1 MRHVWNPAC
10 RIAILLLPVVLGAC
24 AQYGATNTQA
34 STGARAFAWDGAG
47 EDPNQPRRTPRR
59 AANVAQATEPS
70 VDEPD
75 LASDADADAD
85 RDLANR
91 LVICKGCIKP
101 PETAEQT
108 DGSRVASR

>member
-10 RIAILLLPVVLGAC
+10 RIAILLLPLVLGAC
-24 AQYGATNTQA
+24 AQYGVMNTQA

-47 EDPNQPRRTPRR
+47 EDPNQPRRAPRR
-59 AANVAQATEPS
+59 AANAARAIEPS

-75 LASDADADAD
+75 LAADADAD
-85 RDLANR
+85 RKLANK

>member
-24 AQYGATNTQA
+24 AQYGVMNTQA

-47 EDPNQPRRTPRR
+47 EDPNQRHRTSRRS
-59 AANVAQATEPS
+59 ANVAQAIEPS

-75 LASDADADAD
+75 LASDADAD
-85 RDLANR
+85 RMLASK
-91 LVICKGCIKP
+91 LVICKGCIKS

-108 DGSRVASR
+108 DGSRLASR